1 MHTILTTRGTTKARG
16 IEQGTL
22 ILCLSLICMAFWPAR
37 ASGQNAYL
45 QHNLV
50 SDLPGVA
57 AVTDTNLLNPWG
69 IAFSATGP
77 FWISDNHSGLSTL
90 YNTVGTRSAL
100 IVNIP
105 PPTGGTPPAAPTGII
120 FNSTSGFA
128 VASNTPAHFIF
139 ATEDGTIVGW
149 NSGTNGVLKVDNS
162 AAGTV
167 YKGLAIGKIGTNT
180 YIYATDFHNGKIDA
194 FDNKYAVASLT
205 GSFSDPNIP
214 AGFAPFGIEAVNGQ
228 LIVTYAKQ
236 DAAAH
241 DDVSGP
247 GNGFVNVFDTSGQLI
262 KRLVSNEALNSPWG
276 TALAPSGFGPFSGAL
291 LIGNFGDGHIN
302 AFDPNSGAFLGALTN
317 NTTGDALSVDGL
329 WALRFGNGGSG
340 GENHTL
346 YFTAGIPG
354 GGALEDHGL
363 FGSISAVFP
372 VFTLCLDK
380 GLAASV
386 NWGGGQGS
394 YLLQKKSGLEDTNW
408 FDVLT
413 TSSHSVLVA
422 KDGGSDFF
430 QVASQSGQTVLPF
443 TAYLSGASEVPG
455 VPTAGTGIGTISVEG
470 SNFNYHISFSGL
482 TSPAIAAHLHGPA
495 DANTNAN
502 VLLPLNG
509 ASGTSGTLAGTQV
522 LTPDELADIINGVSY
537 VNIHTTINQG
547 GEIRG
552 QVVPLHIPVTL
563 NGASEVPSVTTPATG
578 TASLTLI
585 GNQLLYTVNYSGLV
599 GSAIASHIHGPA
611 PPGSNAPVIVPFNA
625 PSGTSGSISGT
636 ATLTTNEMA
645 YLLAGQTYVNVHSTT
660 NTGGEIRGQIN
671 PMQFAVT
678 MNGASEV
685 PATPSLGTATGL
697 MSISNSVL
705 FYTINFTNL
714 LSPAIAAHIHGPT
727 DTAHNAGVLI
737 PFSPPAATSGTIS
750 GTALLSSQDLL
761 YLVTGQ
767 TYANIHTTNYSGG
780 EIRGQI
786 LPNN

>member
-1 MHTILTTRGTTKARG
+1 LSVRELIKARG
-16 IEQGTL
+16 IERGMTPL
-22 ILCLSLICMAFWPAR
+22 TSLCLGLLCAAFWPGR
-37 ASGQNAYL
+37 LCGQNAYI

-57 AVTDTNLLNPWG
+57 DVTDANLLNPWG

-77 FWISDNHSGLSTL
+77 FWISDNHAGLSTI
-90 YNTVGTRSAL
+90 YNSSGTPSVL

-105 PPTGGTPPAAPTGII
+105 PPTGGTPPAGPSGII
-120 FNSTSGFA
+120 FNGTSGFT
-128 VASNTPAHFIF
+128 VASNAPAHFIF

-162 AAGTV
+162 KAGNV
-167 YKGLAIGKIGTNT
+167 YKGLAIGKVGTNS

-194 FDNKYAVASLT
+194 FDNKYAVAGLT
-205 GSFSDPNIP
+205 GSFSDPTIP

-241 DDVSGP
+241 DDVAGP
-247 GNGFVNVFDTSGQLI
+247 GNGFVNVFDTNGQLI
-262 KRLVSNEALNSPWG
+262 KRLVSNGVLNSPWG

-291 LIGNFGDGHIN
+291 LIGNFGDGHVN

-317 NTTGDALSVDGL
+317 NATGAALAVDGL

-363 FGSISAVFP
+363 FGIISAVFP

-394 YLLQKKSGLEDTNW
+394 YLLQKKSSLDDTNW

-413 TSSHSVLVA
+413 TSSHSALVA
-422 KDGGSDFF
+422 KDGESDFW
-430 QVASQSGQTVLPF
+430 QVAGQSGQTVLPL
-443 TAYLSGASEVPG
+443 TVYLSGASEVPG
-455 VPTAGTGIGTISVEG
+455 VQTAGNGIGTISVEG

-482 TSPAIAAHLHGPA
+482 TSPAIAAHLHGAA
-495 DANTNAN
+495 DANNNAN
-502 VLLPLNG
+502 VLFALNG
-509 ASGTSGTLAGTQV
+509 ASGTSGTLSGTQV

-563 NGASEVPSVTTPATG
+563 NGSSEVPSVTTPATG

-599 GSAIASHIHGPA
+599 GPAILSHIHGPA
-611 PPGSNAPVIVPFNA
+611 PAGSNAPVIVPFNT

-636 ATLTTNEMA
+636 ATLTTNELA

-660 NTGGEIRGQIN
+660 NAGGEIRGQIN

-685 PATPSLGTATGL
+685 PPTPSLGTATGL

-714 LSPAIAAHIHGPT
+714 LSPAIAAHIHGPA

-737 PFSPPAATSGTIS
+737 PFTNAPTASSGTIS
-750 GTALLSSQDLL
+750 GTAVLSSQDLL

>member
-1 MHTILTTRGTTKARG
+1 MPS
-16 IEQGTL
+16 
-22 ILCLSLICMAFWPAR
+22 CLSLVCLAAWLGT

-57 AVTDTNLLNPWG
+57 DVTDANLVNPWG

-77 FWISDNHSGLSTL
+77 FWISDNHAGVSTL
-90 YNTVGTRSAL
+90 YNGSGTPSAL

-105 PPTGGTPPAAPTGII
+105 PPAGGTPPAAPTGII
-120 FNSTSGFA
+120 FNGTSGFT
-128 VASNTPAHFIF
+128 VASNAPARFIF

-162 AAGTV
+162 TNGTV
-167 YKGLAIGKIGTNT
+167 YKGLAIGKVGTNS

-194 FDNKYAVASLT
+194 FDNKYAAASLPGT
-205 GSFSDPNIP
+205 FSDPNIP
-214 AGFAPFGIEAVNGQ
+214 AGFAPFGIEPVNGQ
-228 LIVTYAKQ
+228 LLVTYAKQ
-236 DAAAH
+236 DADAH

-262 KRLVSNEALNSPWG
+262 KRLISNGVLNSPWG
-276 TALAPSGFGPFSGAL
+276 TALAPVGFGPFSGAL
-291 LIGNFGDGHIN
+291 LIGNFGDGTIN
-302 AFDPNSGAFLGALTN
+302 AFDPITGAFWGSLTN
-317 NTTGDALSVDGL
+317 TATGGQLSVDGL
-329 WALRFGNGGSG
+329 WALKFGNGGSG
-340 GENHTL
+340 GESHTL

-354 GGALEDHGL
+354 GGAVEDHGL
-363 FGSISAVFP
+363 LGSIAAVFP
-372 VFTLCLDK
+372 KFTLCLDK

-394 YLLQKKSGLEDTNW
+394 FLLQKKSSLEDTNW

-422 KDGGSDFF
+422 KDGESDFF

-443 TAYLSGASEVPG
+443 TVYLSGASEVPNIQ
-455 VPTAGTGIGTISVEG
+455 TAGTGIGTISVEG
-470 SNFNYHISFSGL
+470 SNFTYHISFSGL
-482 TSPAIAAHLHGPA
+482 SSPAIAAHLHGAA
-495 DANTNAN
+495 DANNNAG
-502 VLLPLNG
+502 VQFPLSG
-509 ASGTSGTLAGTQV
+509 ASGTSGTLSGTQV
-522 LTPDELADIINGVSY
+522 LTPDQLADIVNGMSY
-537 VNIHTTINQG
+537 INIHTTVNQG

-563 NGASEVPSVTTPATG
+563 NGASEVPPVTTPATG
-578 TASLTLI
+578 SASLTLI
-585 GNQLLYTVNYSGLV
+585 GNQLLYTVSYSGLL
-599 GSAIASHIHGPA
+599 GPAIASHIHGPGV
-611 PPGSNAPVIVPFNA
+611 PGSNAPVLVPFNT

-636 ATLTTNEMA
+636 VTLTTNELA
-645 YLLAGQTYVNVHSTT
+645 YLLAGQTYINVHSTT
-660 NTGGEIRGQIN
+660 NGGGEIRGQIN

-685 PATPSLGTATGL
+685 PSTPSLGTATGS

-705 FYTINFTNL
+705 FYAINFTNL
-714 LSPAIAAHIHGPT
+714 LSPAIAAHIHGPADVT
-727 DTAHNAGVLI
+727 HNTGVLI
-737 PFSPPAATSGTIS
+737 PFTAPAATSGTIS
-750 GTALLSSQDLL
+750 GTATLSSQDLL

-767 TYANIHTTNYSGG
+767 TYANIHTTNYAGG